1 MVELNQQLT
10 MSQLIP
16 QAAREQERTRL
27 LEKVVEDFKHVC
39 DLMDSICKD
48 TSQHVEDVCWM
59 KLEVSQM

>member
-1 MVELNQQLT
+1 MVELDQQLT

-39 DLMDSICKD
+39 NSMDTIRKD
-48 TSQHVEDVCWM
+48 MSQHVKDVCQM
-59 KLEVSQM
+59 KLEVLQM